1 MYNTNNRYEL
11 YSSLLDSFPLPGHT
25 RGSSHG
31 ASRVIRYLGD
41 DDLAKLEYRDSAYS
55 DFVEMVQ

>member
-1 MYNTNNRYEL
+1 MSNQNRQVL
-11 YSSLLDSFPLPGHT
+11 YCSLLDSFPLPGHT

-41 DDLAKLEYRDSAYS
+41 DDLAKLEYRDSAVTS
-55 DFVEMVQ
+55 VIL

>member
-1 MYNTNNRYEL
+1 MAMSNQNL
-11 YSSLLDSFPLPGHT
+11 QVLGCSLLDSFPLPGHT

-41 DDLAKLEYRDSAYS
+41 DDLAKLEYRDSA
-55 DFVEMVQ
+55 VTIGTL